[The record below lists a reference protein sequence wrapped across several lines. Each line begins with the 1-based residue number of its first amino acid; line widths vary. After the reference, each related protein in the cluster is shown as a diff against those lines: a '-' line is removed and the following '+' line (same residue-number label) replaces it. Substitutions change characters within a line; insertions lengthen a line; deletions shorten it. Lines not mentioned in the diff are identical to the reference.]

1 MWYPLCLWQSPPV
14 SLLPLTWLYIPLI
27 VTSFPTSSISDH
39 LPRFLRENG
48 SVIGCTRP
56 DGVVGFSYPHC
67 AGKFPTIHSRF
78 CTYIPHITTSL
89 PAWCGNSQT
98 RLLRGDVRIWN
109 LGQQFKSCSMSYQL
123 SPIPRLSNID
133 SALGSVVLSKNWHT
147 TLAHVALPRRFSWR
161 LTMPCRCGLLFSIL
175 STPILAV
182 FRSFSTGFSLIASSF
197 C

>member
-123 SPIPRLSNID
+123 SPIPRLSNINTT
-133 SALGSVVLSKNWHT
+133 LGSIVLSKNWHT
-147 TLAHVALPRRFSWR
+147 RLGRLPTLHCHVDLADVWRCRVGADYYFPFFPRQFW
-161 LTMPCRCGLLFSIL
+161 LFSAAF
-175 STPILAV
+175 PPD
-182 FRSFSTGFSLIASSF
+182 F